1 VNQTRPG
8 YTRPAIP
15 DHRLPRQAF
24 ILADGSFLYCCNS
37 DRIVRS
43 ESGHRDNNRWGA
55 LLLRCFSFGLDDFIW
70 PSIVDLNLV
79 SDLGL
84 LGLPHLGLQLCL
96 LEFWPVSQR
105 RLFWSV
111 QCHINF
117 TRGSVIRL
125 RGAVGGLKRAGLSA
139 CRVKSAE
146 SCMWLCVVWIRSAQV
161 GFRHVSQTT
170 PKAGWPHDTT
180 NLASTGRRRVESGL
194 CQTVQSGHIYMQAVV
209 TRLVPLPPQITGH
222 TLLHYHLIHHRIR
235 FLFHIFEIS
244 DLDLFQGLEDPSGY
258 SHSVH
263 VMLCLVGGGGRGPTA
278 ACSRGLIWT
287 QPVEFHCLSYSHPC
301 MLAGYM
307 GRKVG
312 AWVGYTTTLR
322 THQLGE
328 DSRT

>member
-1 VNQTRPG
+1 MNQTRPG
-8 YTRPAIP
+8 WTRPAIP

-139 CRVKSAE
+139 CREKSAE
-146 SCMWLCVVWIRSAQV
+146 SCMWLV
-161 GFRHVSQTT
+161 
-170 PKAGWPHDTT
+170 
-180 NLASTGRRRVESGL
+180 L
-194 CQTVQSGHIYMQAVV
+194 CG
-209 TRLVPLPPQITGH
+209 
-222 TLLHYHLIHHRIR
+222 
-235 FLFHIFEIS
+235 S
-244 DLDLFQGLEDPSGY
+244 DLPKSDSGTF
-258 SHSVH
+258 
-263 VMLCLVGGGGRGPTA
+263 LRPLLR
-278 ACSRGLIWT
+278 
-287 QPVEFHCLSYSHPC
+287 
-301 MLAGYM
+301 LAGRM
-307 GRKVG
+307 
-312 AWVGYTTTLR
+312 TLPTLPALAEEGWNQVCVR
-322 THQLGE
+322 LSSPDTFTCKL
-328 DSRT
+328 S